1 MNLKNAAFLALVGTV
16 MLTVL
21 LIAGFI
27 FDVLNVLRGLIPAT
41 RLLTSFIYAVAGLS
55 AVVFLYAF
63 HKGAVVIREGFIA
76 VRRASETDY
85 DAHVAGGNRYGRVR
99 VRRG

>member
-1 MNLKNAAFLALVGTV
+1 MNLKNAAFLALVGTL

-27 FDVLNVLRGLIPAT
+27 FDALNVLRGLIPAI
-41 RLLTSFIYAVAGLS
+41 RLLTSFIYAFAGLS

-63 HKGAVVIREGFIA
+63 HKAQ
-76 VRRASETDY
+76 S
-85 DAHVAGGNRYGRVR
+85 
-99 VRRG
+99 